1 MVFRNKGSGKRLSKI
16 PKKNREPPAPSPRT
30 QTRPAKQDPLG
41 GLPLLSRKM
50 KDKGLSQTAMEFM
63 QYAWRKSTKKVYST
77 YLKKWTTFC
86 IIRDY
91 DMYHPEQGQVI
102 DFLIRL
108 AKKGAAYKTVNIAR
122 CALSAVLPT
131 VNNMTIGC
139 EEMVG
144 WTVRGVNNF
153 NPPKPRYTSFW
164 DVNLVLNLFRRWGNN
179 RDLTLFR
186 ISAKVTVLLL
196 LLTAQ
201 RGQTIWRLNV
211 SGLEFFPDRMVFKLK
226 HLLKHNKPGDP
237 LDTLQVPAYP
247 SDELLCPVKTVKH
260 YLRRTRD
267 HRRGQDQMLL
277 ISRAPFS
284 PASRDTVA
292 RWSKSV
298 LKWAGIDT
306 TRFAGHS
313 TRGAATSKACKL
325 GIDINLLLRQASW
338 KNADTFGRF
347 YNKTIERADQT
358 LAHLLLNDRRE
369 EGEEV

>member
-1 MVFRNKGSGKRLSKI
+1 
-16 PKKNREPPAPSPRT
+16 
-30 QTRPAKQDPLG
+30 
-41 GLPLLSRKM
+41 
-50 KDKGLSQTAMEFM
+50 
-63 QYAWRKSTKKVYST
+63 
-77 YLKKWTTFC
+77 
-86 IIRDY
+86 
-91 DMYHPEQGQVI
+91 MYYPEEGQVI

-108 AKKGAAYKTVNIAR
+108 AKKGAAYKSVNIAR
-122 CALSAVLPT
+122 CALSAVLPR
-131 VNNMTIGC
+131 VNNLTIGC
-139 EEMVG
+139 EEMVA

-164 DVNLVLNLFRRWGNN
+164 DVNIVLNLFRRWGPN

-211 SGLEFFPDRMVFKLK
+211 SGLEFFRDRMVFKLK
-226 HLLKHNKPGDP
+226 HLLKHNRPGDP
-237 LDTLQVPAYP
+237 LDTLQVPAYDA
-247 SDELLCPVKTVKH
+247 DELLCPVRTVRY
-260 YLRRTRD
+260 YLRRTRV
-267 HRRGQDQMLL
+267 HRKGQDQMLL
-277 ISRAPFS
+277 ISKAPFT
-284 PASRDTVA
+284 PASRDTIA

-306 TRFAGHS
+306 NRFAGHS

-369 EGEEV
+369 GVEGE